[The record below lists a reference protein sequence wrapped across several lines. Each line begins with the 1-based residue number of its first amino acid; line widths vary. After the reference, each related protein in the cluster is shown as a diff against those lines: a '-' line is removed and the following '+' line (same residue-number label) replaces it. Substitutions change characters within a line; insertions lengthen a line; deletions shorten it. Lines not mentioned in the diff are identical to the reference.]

1 MQHRALFIALAVT
14 AWIASGCA
22 STPDESV
29 SPPETVLP
37 AFPTTENLLPFAV
50 SATSENSFLVD
61 TASIDVVPDRD
72 VQLTLVVRSPGGAET
87 VTREAIHCQTAE
99 YRILA
104 IGRRDDTWKRLDNP
118 PWRRIE
124 EGGLNRHRAALALEY
139 VCEGPASVVDAAS
152 ALAALRDRRH
162 LKHGIDKAP

>member
-1 MQHRALFIALAVT
+1 MQHRALFTMLAVT
-14 AWIASGCA
+14 AWIAGGCA
-22 STPDESV
+22 STPEST

-37 AFPTTENLLPFAV
+37 PYPTAESLLAFAV
-50 SATSENSFLVD
+50 SATSDNRFLVD
-61 TASIDVVPDRD
+61 PTSIDVDPDRD

-87 VTREAIHCQTAE
+87 VTREAIHCQSAE

-104 IGRRDDTWKRLDNP
+104 IGRRDGTWKRLDNP